1 MKVLITGGSGFIGQA
16 LCRRLIEAGH
26 QPLVVSRSPARARGR
41 LPATVLIRP
50 RIADFADEVPD
61 AIVNLAGEPIV
72 DRHWSAARK
81 KQLLDSRI
89 NTTREVV
96 DFCQAQA
103 RPPRVLVSASAVGYY
118 GDQGSRE
125 VTEQTPPIDE
135 FGHQICQRW
144 EAEAMRAGQA
154 GVRVAIVRIGLV
166 LDHDGGLLAK
176 TTPLFKL
183 GLGGKLGDGRQ
194 YMPWIHRA
202 DIVGI
207 LLFLLERED
216 LSGAFN
222 AAAPNP
228 VSNAEFTRQ
237 LGRALKRPAVL
248 PAPSLA
254 LRLILGERAQ
264 LLLTGA
270 KMLPM
275 RLQEAGY
282 EFRYR
287 HLEQALGAL
296 FKKR

>member
-1 MKVLITGGSGFIGQA
+1 M
-16 LCRRLIEAGH
+16 
-26 QPLVVSRSPARARGR
+26 
-41 LPATVLIRP
+41 
-50 RIADFADEVPD
+50 
-61 AIVNLAGEPIV
+61 
-72 DRHWSAARK
+72 
-81 KQLLDSRI
+81 
-89 NTTREVV
+89 
-96 DFCQAQA
+96 
-103 RPPRVLVSASAVGYY
+103 SASAVGYY